1 MEPFELVHEQYSQM
15 IHKIIHTLRIY
26 KNHHD
31 YYQTGLIALWEAY
44 GKFDSSKGTF
54 TSFAYSYIRG
64 RILTELKREA
74 REEERGVELEE
85 GATEAGGD
93 DLDTLALETLLSYC
107 GNLTPNQKK
116 WVISHSLHMLS
127 ISEIAELE
135 GVSPEAVKK
144 WRKGARERIRKAI
157 FNQTFV

>member
-44 GKFDSSKGTF
+44 MKFEPSKGTF

-64 RILTELKREA
+64 RILSELKREVQV
-74 REEERGVELEE
+74 EERGVALEE

-93 DLDTLALETLLSYC
+93 DLDTLSVEILLSYC
-107 GNLTPNQKK
+107 ENLTANQKK
-116 WVISHSLHMLS
+116 WVIAHSLHMLS
-127 ISEIAELE
+127 ISEIADME

-144 WRKGARERIRKAI
+144 WRKGAKERIRQAI
-157 FNQTFV
+157 LNQTFV